1 MGEALIV
8 TGPPGAGKSTLAA
21 LLVAHFEPSALV
33 AGDVFF
39 AFLERGAIAPW
50 LPEAHAQNEVVTKA
64 AAACTGALA
73 AGGVTVVYDGVIGP
87 WFLPDFAAAAG
98 LATLHYAVLLP
109 TVEQCLERVATRQG
123 HGFTDQEAA
132 RQMHAEFSNA
142 DLPARHL
149 VDSREGPDQVV
160 SAILSRMSEG
170 TLLHR
175 QSADR

>member
-1 MGEALIV
+1 MGDLLVV
-8 TGPPGAGKSTLAA
+8 TGPPGAGKSTVAA
-21 LLVAHFEPSALV
+21 LLVTHFEPSALV

-73 AGGVTVVYDGVIGP
+73 SGGVTVVYDGVVGP
-87 WFLPDFAAAAG
+87 WFLPDFAAATG
-98 LATLHYAVLLP
+98 LPTLHYAVLLP
-109 TVEQCLERVATRQG
+109 PVEHCLERVATRQG

-132 RQMHAEFSNA
+132 RQMHAEFSKA
-142 DLPARHL
+142 DLAARHI
-149 VDSREGPDQVV
+149 VDSRERPDEVV
-160 SAILSRMSEG
+160 TALLRRMSDG

-175 QSADR
+175 P